1 MINYH
6 FLAFC
11 IISIL
16 ISTTPIVR
24 SKENPDLPAA
34 ALAAQAGISFPPISL
49 FHKIERLDVAETK
62 GEDSGQAQRPAPTT
76 FSYQLKYWPIIPKSE
91 IVRLNGEEILRGADY
106 AIDYARG
113 YISILFPIPKDSS
126 IEIEYDIIPLG
137 IKRIYQR
144 ELFLPKRPLIQPSET
159 SDELEQTHKPTE
171 IPLETTTPSALR
183 VTGTKTFSVSMGS
196 GRSLTPDQSLRINV
210 DGKVSENVSVIA
222 MLSDQDL
229 PFQPEGMTEDIEDL
243 DQKLIRIASPHV
255 SATLGDYEGAVG
267 ESEFVAFPRAL
278 EGVMVQGNF
287 DWGGFSII
295 PSAIPKGQSFS
306 KTIQGIEGQSEY
318 RLDADGQY
326 IVVKAGSEIVWL
338 NGERMKRGE
347 DNDYVIQDYGDPTIE
362 FTSKHLITGND
373 VIRVDFEYIPED
385 IAYKQSLYGAS
396 VRWAMPTLRNL
407 LNGSKVGNAHPT
419 LGISYAVEADDKDKP
434 YIILSEDDIK
444 NLRNNVLNTPG
455 KVDATG
461 KKLTPW
467 GKLKQD
473 EILEQPY
480 SESQIPNSEFRIPNS
495 ESLIAPKK
503 HSVLGF
509 DGQLNLGEHTYLM
522 GELAFSN
529 LDYNTF
535 SQLDKIET
543 SPAWKLTA
551 NSSTEKLRLNLDLR
565 KLDAKFFPVGGTTS
579 NRGRSRYEKQYQDEK
594 FDDVFFMGLPLSEAK
609 GETIQQET
617 PTESSVDV
625 NVQYE
630 PISGVKLD
638 AGLGRTSEQY
648 PPLTPPE
655 EGTDEQFS
663 DTVNQNFNRGINI
676 DIPKLPKFHT
686 TYQESTNLKDGRED
700 YRKTRERFDITHRIS
715 KVNLSLYDENLE
727 SVDLNPTD
735 YFNRNR
741 KRKESGLKAEILDFK
756 WASLSCEYSFEEAFK
771 KENEVSVDGR
781 PLTFSD
787 WIRESTAR
795 TASVGML
802 SKPWTWANL
811 STNFSR
817 RVFKEL
823 PESETTTNL
832 ADVNLGFEP
841 FSGAI
846 DSDISFQ
853 IDRKLASEKIEIYTN
868 TLYGVPIQPGQGL
881 YVKVD
886 EYHYEED
893 YENGDYIKI
902 VQTVGDKPVSAV
914 DLQFRMRFSP
924 YRIFSGKAR
933 GQEGKREKGKR
944 ARGQEG
950 KRARGQEGEDLSP
963 THPLTHSLLLLMA
976 KSFKGEIKY
985 NVSEQQ
991 ENADQLQLYLLRK
1004 TQTKDTI
1011 FGRQSQR
1018 YRLEFSPTRLFTF
1031 NIEYSANSSLNK
1043 RVNNREWKQQS
1054 NQWNL
1059 QASSAP
1065 VNRFS
1070 LESEWEK
1077 QLSFEKM
1084 LALEPFTS
1092 FEGKLREG
1100 TDSGIQ
1106 GDAPR
1111 IVSNIRRDE
1120 RTSRL
1125 RFQYQLTDKITLGL
1139 QGAYETEDDTDL
1151 TDDEMD
1157 TSTRSLSLEN
1167 QFSYSFFGK
1176 GRVNLSYQIAYGK
1189 SKGNLPLAKYNF
1201 YDGLSHEVRC
1211 RTDYRVKKFTD
1222 MTLRFNYRLLATE
1235 HDKPEHRAEVEV
1247 VAEL

>member
-1 MINYH
+1 MTY
-6 FLAFC
+6 
-11 IISIL
+11 
-16 ISTTPIVR
+16 
-24 SKENPDLPAA
+24 
-34 ALAAQAGISFPPISL
+34 
-49 FHKIERLDVAETK
+49 
-62 GEDSGQAQRPAPTT
+62 
-76 FSYQLKYWPIIPKSE
+76 SYQLKYWPIIAKSE
-91 IVRLNGEEILRGADY
+91 VVRLNGEEILRGIDY
-106 AIDYARG
+106 AIDYAKG
-113 YISILFPIPKDSS
+113 YISILLPIPKASS
-126 IEIEYDIIPLG
+126 LEIEYDIIPLG

-144 ELFLPKRPLIQPSET
+144 ELSPPSVPPVDGGDVGGRPLTQPSET
-159 SDELEQTHKPTE
+159 PAELEQFHKPGE
-171 IPLETTTPSALR
+171 ILSEPATPSALR

-243 DQKLIRIASPHV
+243 DQKLIRITSPHV
-255 SATLGDYEGAVG
+255 SATLGDYEGTPLCPPVNGGMQGG

-287 DWGGFSII
+287 DWGGFSVI

-306 KTIQGIEGQSEY
+306 KTIQGVEGQSEY

-338 NGERMKRGE
+338 NGERMRRGE

-396 VRWAMPTLRNL
+396 GKLKL
-407 LNGSKVGNAHPT
+407 LNGSGT
-419 LGISYAVEADDKDKP
+419 LGLSYAVEADNKDKP

-444 NLRNNVLNTPG
+444 NLRNNVLNPNE

-461 KKLTPW
+461 KKLTFW
-467 GKLKQD
+467 SELKQAD
-473 EILEQPY
+473 ISEQPY
-480 SESQIPNSEFRIPNS
+480 SDFQLPTSDFRLPTS
-495 ESLIAPKK
+495 DSLIAPKK

-509 DGQLNLGEHTYLM
+509 DGQLNLGERTYLM

-535 SQLDKIET
+535 SQLDKVET

-565 KLDAKFFPVGGTTS
+565 KLDGKFFPVGGTTS

-594 FDDVFFMGLPLSEAK
+594 FDDIFFI
-609 GETIQQET
+609 GESMQQET
-617 PTESSVDV
+617 PTESSADV

-638 AGLGRTSEQY
+638 AGLGRTAEVGSRKSEV
-648 PPLTPPE
+648 
-655 EGTDEQFS
+655 GS
-663 DTVNQNFNRGINI
+663 WKDTINQNFKRGINI
-676 DIPKLPKFHT
+676 NIPKLPKFHT

-727 SVDLNPTD
+727 SVDLNSTD

-756 WASLSCEYSFEEAFK
+756 RASLSCEYSFEEAFK
-771 KENEVSVDGR
+771 KESAVSVDGR

-787 WIRESTAR
+787 WTRESTAR
-795 TASVGML
+795 TASVGMF

-823 PESETTTNL
+823 PEAETKTNL

-846 DSDISFQ
+846 DSDISYQ
-853 IDRKLASEKIEIYTN
+853 IDRKLATERIEIYTN
-868 TLYGVPIQPGQGL
+868 TLYGVPIQPGQGN

-902 VQTVGDKPVSAV
+902 VRTVGDKPVSAV

-924 YRIFSGKAR
+924 YRM
-933 GQEGKREKGKR
+933 

-950 KRARGQEGEDLSP
+950 KRARRQEGEDHSP
-963 THPLTHSLLLLMA
+963 KGKGAMLTEFMA
-976 KSFKGEIKY
+976 KSFKGEIRY
-985 NVSEQQ
+985 NVTEQQ
-991 ENADQLQLYLLRK
+991 ENADQLQLYLLRNR
-1004 TQTKDTI
+1004 QTKNTI
-1011 FGRQSQR
+1011 FGRQAQR

-1031 NIEYSANSSLNK
+1031 NIEYNANSSLNK
-1043 RVNNREWKQQS
+1043 RVNSREWKQQS
-1054 NQWNL
+1054 RQWNL

-1084 LALEPFTS
+1084 
-1092 FEGKLREG
+1092 
-1100 TDSGIQ
+1100 TDLGIQ

-1151 TDDEMD
+1151 TEDKLALERSEGMD
-1157 TSTRSLSLEN
+1157 THTRSLSLEN

-1222 MTLRFNYRLLATE
+1222 MTLRFKYRLLATE
-1235 HDKPEHRAEVEV
+1235 QDKPEQRAEVEV